1 MKTGSGTKI
10 KDKEIE
16 KILKRTQQQKWLNLM
31 MALIDIEDTNKE
43 EIKKFDYNND
53 IIIVETKKEGLLR
66 YFIGDKDVQN
76 SNKNK
81 PTSPKRNKLGSRRL

>member
-1 MKTGSGTKI
+1 MKTGSGMKI

-16 KILKRTQQQKWLNLM
+16 KILKRAQQQKWLNLM

-43 EIKKFDYNND
+43 EIHKFDYNND

-66 YFIGDKDVQN
+66 YFIGDKDVEDKD
-76 SNKNK
+76 KNK
-81 PTSPKRNKLGSRRL
+81 HTNIKGDKLGS